1 MFTFVDRLRAVSQNR
16 YLLRLV
22 VAGNLLSSL
31 MSSYDDDISDDGTS
45 DDQRIAEPS
54 TVDLD
59 WELSSSTSQQP
70 ASILP
75 MYWFSVQR
83 YWITLSF
90 AETKVSNFSLRP
102 KVWSAEREVMLNL
115 VGDQSIKPNHFYF
128 CLSKCKQI
136 RHEWRRSLGRC
147 NNRHGPK
154 AENFK
159 FSFLHLPV
167 RRDDRSE
174 TWFKTFCILIRSQAL
189 VSE

>member
-1 MFTFVDRLRAVSQNR
+1 MMTFLMTGPQTTSA
-16 YLLRLV
+16 
-22 VAGNLLSSL
+22 LLSLPLSIWTENL
-31 MSSYDDDISDDGTS
+31 
-45 DDQRIAEPS
+45 
-54 TVDLD
+54 V
-59 WELSSSTSQQP
+59 SSSTSQQP

-83 YWITLSF
+83 YWIALSF

-128 CLSKCKQI
+128 CSSKCKQI

-174 TWFKTFCILIRSQAL
+174 TWFKTFCILIRSQSKVWDWSQRKKSPTAFVQGL
-189 VSE
+189 QSRTRFLLL